1 MTPRTHVWATVT
13 AGAALVALAAVVA
26 GLERE
31 LASVGANGLLHPARR
46 RLDGAT
52 AARHATR
59 TFQGAGVELEG
70 WLIAAAPPRRGTLV
84 YLHGVADNRGS
95 AAGPAQRFAASGS
108 DVIAYDSRAHGG
120 SSGDVCTYGF
130 YEKRDLARVLDVA
143 APGPIVVVGT
153 SLGAAVALQAA
164 AEDPRI
170 DAVVAA
176 ESFSDLETIA
186 SERAPWFFTR
196 AVIRDALRIA
206 GEHGRFQTRATSP
219 VAAAPAIHVPVLLL
233 HGERDRETSPD
244 HSRRIF
250 DALRG
255 EKQLLIVPGAGH
267 NQSLQPRTWLAIEE
281 WIDGVLTG
289 EKR

>member
-1 MTPRTHVWATVT
+1 MTPTNHVWATVM
-13 AGAALVALAAVVA
+13 AGAALVVLAAVVA
-26 GLERE
+26 GAERE
-31 LASVGANGLLHPARR
+31 LASIGANGLLHPGRR
-46 RLDGAT
+46 RLDAAA
-52 AARHATR
+52 AARHVTR
-59 TFQGAGVELEG
+59 RLQGAGVELEG
-70 WLIAAAPPRRGTLV
+70 WVIPAAPPRRGTLV

-95 AAGPAQRFAASGS
+95 AAGAAERFAARGF

-120 SSGDVCTYGF
+120 SGGDVCTYG
-130 YEKRDLARVLDVA
+130 YHEARDLARVLDVA

-153 SLGAAVALQAA
+153 SLGAAVGLQAA

-170 DAVVAA
+170 SAVVAA

-186 SERAPWFFTR
+186 GERAPWFFTP
-196 AVIRDALRIA
+196 ALIDHALRIA
-206 GEHGRFQTRATSP
+206 DERGRFQVRATSP
-219 VAAAPAIHVPVLLL
+219 VAAAPRIQVPVLLV
-233 HGERDRETSPD
+233 HGELDRETPPD

-250 DALRG
+250 DALRV

-267 NQSLQPRTWLAIEE
+267 NQSLQPRTWQAIDA